1 MNTDGNLAALRAYER
16 EQDALDDQDNA
27 LLKAQQELSNDLFD
41 GYFEGNSACVDWI
54 DDFMFDNIEVMND
67 LIDKMRE
74 SFMGKPAD
82 PRIAYK
88 SAIGD
93 VCDTLAAQQKTH
105 EDIENERHECGL

>member
-1 MNTDGNLAALRAYER
+1 MDGNLASLRAYER
-16 EQDALDDQDNA
+16 EQDTLDDQDSA
-27 LLKAQQELSNDLFD
+27 LLAAQQELSNDLFD
-41 GYFEGNSACVDWI
+41 GYFEGNMACVDWI

>member
-1 MNTDGNLAALRAYER
+1 MDGNLAALRAYQR

-27 LLKAQQELSNDLFD
+27 LIRAQQELSDDLFD
-41 GYFEGNSACVDWI
+41 GYFEGNSACVDCI
-54 DDFMFDNIEVMND
+54 DDFMFDNIEVIDN
-67 LIDKMRE
+67 LLDKMRK
-74 SFMGKPAD
+74 SFMGRPAD

-88 SAIGD
+88 SAIGE